1 MKRPPSLALRL
12 VLYILAAQIIGA
24 VITALAI
31 ELLRANGTLHHSA
44 GHWNDLA
51 ERRTTDLVLQSL
63 RPLNGEVAIEP
74 TAALR
79 AEMQRAPNLQVA
91 VFHAKSNIPTPG
103 SSPQLV
109 ERLASLSNIRML
121 HTVFTFVGD
130 GEAGERGHIWETRT
144 PFGRLRI
151 ASYGHRFHWS
161 DVFYVMH
168 SSVTGYLQ
176 YFIIDIFVVSGIGWL
191 ALKRGLEPLNQVARE
206 TERIDMESLDQR
218 LTLASVPTEVTKIV
232 AAMNRALVRLDEGAE
247 RQRRFLANAAHELRT
262 PVAILMERLDGPD
275 QPGLKNEIQRDAG
288 RIRNVVEQLLATARI
303 DRRGGDVE
311 ETVDLVEIV
320 QSMIDDHALL
330 AVKMQRHL
338 ALEGDDGPVLVQ
350 GERRALESVLANLID
365 NALRAEPEGGTVFV
379 QIGPRAEVAVIDH
392 GEGVAPADRSKIF
405 EPFWRKSEATP
416 GTGLGLAIAK
426 ELIEKQGGRIWLE
439 DTPGGG
445 ATFRL
450 WFPAAPSETHAKVSN
465 EHSTSRAHALP

>member
-1 MKRPPSLALRL
+1 VKRPPSLALRL

-24 VITALAI
+24 VITALSI
-31 ELLRANGTLHHSA
+31 ELLRANGTLHGSTA
-44 GHWNDLA
+44 DWNDLA
-51 ERRTTDLVLQSL
+51 ERRTTDLVIQSL
-63 RPLNGEVAIEP
+63 RPQNGDVVIEP
-74 TAALR
+74 NAALR
-79 AEMQRAPNLQVA
+79 AEMQRAPKLQVA
-91 VFHAKSNIPTPG
+91 VFHAKSNMPAPG

-109 ERLASLSNIRML
+109 ERLASLGKIRML
-121 HTVFTFVGD
+121 HTVFTFVAD
-130 GEAGERGHIWETRT
+130 GEAGERGHIWETHT

-151 ASYGHRFHWS
+151 ASYGHRFYWS

-168 SSVTGYLQ
+168 NSVTGYLQ

-206 TERIDMESLDQR
+206 TERIDIESLDQR
-218 LTLASVPTEVTKIV
+218 LPLASVPAEVMKIV

-262 PVAILMERLDGPD
+262 PVAILTERLDGPD
-275 QPGLKNEIQRDAG
+275 QPGLKKEIQRDAG

-303 DRRGGDVE
+303 DRRGGDVQ

-330 AVKMQRHL
+330 AVRTQRNL
-338 ALEGDDGPVLVQ
+338 ALGGDEGPIFVRGQ
-350 GERRALESVLANLID
+350 RRALESVLANLID

-379 QIGPRAEVAVIDH
+379 QVGPNADVAVIDH
-392 GEGVAPADRSKIF
+392 GEGVAPADRTKIF
-405 EPFWRKSEATP
+405 EPFWRKSEATA

-426 ELIEKQGGRIWLE
+426 ELVEKLGGRIWVE

-445 ATFRL
+445 ATFKL
-450 WFPAAPSETHAKVSN
+450 WFPAAASETHAN
-465 EHSTSRAHALP
+465 LNDAHSASRTNA

>member
-24 VITALAI
+24 VITAVGI
-31 ELLRANGTLHHSA
+31 ELLRANGTLHQAA

-63 RPLNGEVAIEP
+63 CPLNGEVAIEP

-79 AEMQRAPNLQVA
+79 AEMQRAPKLQFA
-91 VFHAKSNIPTPG
+91 VFHAKSNIPAPG

-109 ERLASLSNIRML
+109 EQLAGFSSVRIR

-130 GEAGERGHIWETRT
+130 GEAGERGHIWETQT

-218 LTLASVPTEVTKIV
+218 LPLAGVPAEVMKIV
-232 AAMNRALVRLDEGAE
+232 AAMNRALARLDEGAE

-262 PVAILMERLDGPD
+262 PIAILTERLDGPD
-275 QPGLKNEIQRDAG
+275 QPGLKKEIQRDAG
-288 RIRNVVEQLLATARI
+288 RIRNIVEQLLATARI

-311 ETVDLVEIV
+311 ESVDLVKIV

-338 ALEGDDGPVLVQ
+338 ALEGDEGPVLVE

-379 QIGPRAEVAVIDH
+379 QVGPNAEVAVIDH
-392 GEGVAPADRSKIF
+392 GEGVPPADRTKIF
-405 EPFWRKSEATP
+405 EPFWRKSEASP
-416 GTGLGLAIAK
+416 GTGLGLAIAR
-426 ELIEKQGGRIWLE
+426 ELMEKLHGRIWVE

-445 ATFRL
+445 ATFKL
-450 WFPAAPSETHAKVSN
+450 AFPVARSESHGMAIAANSSPCA
-465 EHSTSRAHALP
+465 RASL